1 MDIDKMLLGMPVVA
15 RYSVGGRI
23 AGIAMVKAVDSDTNA
38 CLLGFVHDQRDSWW
52 HPADCEDARGAEAR
66 LVTLI
71 RVGAHGE
78 VVKTQAWQ
86 VIRQPAPKEGV

>member
-1 MDIDKMLLGMPVVA
+1 MNIDDMHLGMPVVA
-15 RYSVGGRI
+15 RYTVDGLV
-23 AGIAMVKAVDSDTNA
+23 AGIALVIDINGDG
-38 CLLGFVHDQRDSWW
+38 CYLRFVHDHYESWW
-52 HPADCEDARGAEAR
+52 SPEECEDARGAEAR